1 MARRL
6 LVDGNDLWSIL
17 SADGHPVLWLHL
29 VKHLEESFGTISGCR
44 TRLFSNKV
52 ITLYLLF
59 FNKVL
64 IW

>member
-6 LVDGNDLWSIL
+6 LDDGNDLWSIL
-17 SADGHPVLWLHL
+17 SADGHPVLWLRL
-29 VKHLEESFGTISGCR
+29 VKHIEESFGRISGCR

-52 ITLYLLF
+52 ITLYLLNF
-59 FNKVL
+59 SKEL